1 MPLGTA
7 RQLKTAERFISD
19 TFLAMNG
26 DIVTSL
32 NVRRL
37 IDFHEHRGRIGTIAL
52 KKFEFEIPYGLVDA
66 GQDSRIVN
74 FREKPTLSFMV
85 NAGIY
90 VFERELFDYIPEGK
104 VSSLE
109 TDIFPRLISEG
120 KSLNSYEEA
129 YWAEGFGR
137 RASVPMLFKARST
150 SRPFCGTIY
159 GVI

>member
-7 RQLKTAERFISD
+7 GQLKTAERFISD

-37 IDFHEHRGRIGTIAL
+37 IDFHERRGGIGTIAL
-52 KKFEFEIPYGLVDA
+52 KKFEFKIPYGLVDV
-66 GQDSRIVN
+66 GQDSQIVN
-74 FREKPTLSFMV
+74 FREKPPLSFMV

-90 VFERELFDYIPEGK
+90 VFERELFDYIPKGK

-120 KSLNSYEEA
+120 KSLNSFYEEA
-129 YWAEGFGR
+129 YWADIGTVSDFEK
-137 RASVPMLFKARST
+137 ADADMLLRDTEHAWELK
-150 SRPFCGTIY
+150 
-159 GVI
+159 